1 MTDKVGIIGGG
12 PAGMISAGYAA
23 ARNKDVTL
31 FEKNEKLGKK
41 LYITG
46 KGRCNITNNSPIED
60 FFDNVVTNREFL
72 YSAFYSFSNYNIVEL
87 LEGYGLQTKVERG
100 NRVFPSTDK
109 SSDVINTLKLFL
121 KDKKANIVLNSN
133 VVSVN
138 SKGNGFIVILDS
150 GDEYYFNKI
159 ILATGGQSYP
169 FTGSTGDGYKFAKN
183 FGHTIESIRPS
194 LIPIELKDEWLSS
207 LQGLTLKNVT
217 LSAKK
222 NNKVI
227 YDEFGEI
234 IFTHFG
240 ISGPIVLSLSS
251 HLNKY
256 SLKEINLYLD
266 LKPAL
271 TNEKLERRILRD
283 FDIYTNKYIENGL
296 VDLLPKKMIP
306 IILNNASIDGKKFI
320 HQITKKERYELVKTI
335 KNFPLHTLGFRPIKE
350 AIVTSGGVSTL
361 EIDSST
367 MESKL
372 KKGLFFS
379 GEIIDVDALTG
390 GYNLQIAYS
399 TGYLA
404 GNNV

>member
-1 MTDKVGIIGGG
+1 MTDKVAIIGGG

-72 YSAFYSFSNYNIVEL
+72 YSAFYSFSNYNIIEL
-87 LEGYGLQTKVERG
+87 LEEYGLQSKVERG

-138 SKGNGFIVILDS
+138 SKGNGFIVTLDS
-150 GDEYYFNKI
+150 EDEYYFNKI

-183 FGHTIESIRPS
+183 FGHTIESIRPG
-194 LIPIELKDEWLSS
+194 LIPIELKDKWLSS

-222 NNKVI
+222 DNKVI
-227 YDEFGEI
+227 YDEFGEM

-251 HLNKY
+251 YLNKY
-256 SLKEINLYLD
+256 SLREISLYLD

-271 TNEKLERRILRD
+271 TNEKLEKRILRD
-283 FDIYTNKYIENGL
+283 FDIYKNKYIENGL

-306 IILNNASIDGKKFI
+306 IILNNAGIDGNKFI
-320 HQITKKERYELVKTI
+320 HQVTKKERYELVKTI
-335 KNFPLHTLGFRPIKE
+335 KNFPLNTLGFRPIKE

-361 EIDSST
+361 EINSST